1 MLEVKALRY
10 FLAVVDENGF
20 TAAARALHV
29 AQPAVSMAIRKL
41 EQHLELSLFHRR
53 ERGIEL
59 TDEGRVLL
67 GHARRILQAVSDAEL
82 ELNELHGLARGE
94 VRIGIPSM
102 LGSYYFP
109 PILMA
114 FRHRYPNLQLTVVE
128 SGTRRIQQMISD
140 GEIDMGV
147 IVSDTPPAELES
159 HTFLRDQ
166 MMAIL
171 PRDHPLAQQQVIT
184 FDEFF
189 REDLVVFKQGYF
201 HREQLDRLAAA
212 SHSPLKIGFETNLLP
227 LIKQI
232 VRHGFAISTLLEMAI
247 SDASDLVARPFAE
260 PVWLDLSLAWRRDGY
275 LSRANRAFVEFL
287 GQLHPEQQIPT
298 PGLDD

>member
-1 MLEVKALRY
+1 MLEIKALRY
-10 FLAVVDENGF
+10 FVAVVDANGF
-20 TAAARALHV
+20 TAAARTLHV

-41 EQHLELSLFHRR
+41 ENTLELNLFHRR

-67 GHARRILQAVSDAEL
+67 THARRILQAVSDAEL
-82 ELNELHGLARGE
+82 EMHELHGLTRGE
-94 VRIGIPSM
+94 VRIGVPSM

-128 SGTRRIQQMISD
+128 SGTRKIQQMLSE

-147 IVSDTPPAELES
+147 IVSDTPPADLES
-159 HTFLRDQ
+159 YTFLRDQ

-171 PRDHPLAQQQVIT
+171 PQDHPLATKESIS

-201 HREQLDRLAAA
+201 HREQLDKLAHA
-212 SHSPLKIGFETNLLP
+212 SGSPLKIGFETNLLP

-260 PVWLDLSLAWRRDGY
+260 PVWLDLSIAWRRDGY
-275 LSRANRAFVEFL
+275 LSRANCAFVEFL
-287 GQLHPEQQIPT
+287 GQLHPTREIHP
-298 PGLDD
+298 PSRSG